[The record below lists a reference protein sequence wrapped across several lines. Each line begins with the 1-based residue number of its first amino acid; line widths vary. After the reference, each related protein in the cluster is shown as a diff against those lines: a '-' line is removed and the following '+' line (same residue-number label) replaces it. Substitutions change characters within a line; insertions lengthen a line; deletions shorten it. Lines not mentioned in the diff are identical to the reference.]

1 MDRPNSF
8 LTTPVSILLGSSIIA
23 ISILMHGGIV
33 KIGAKT
39 TAQPVASAQPSAQ
52 QPAEPPAAT
61 LDDVKNVFSKSAIK
75 FGDVNSKL
83 IVVEVADPSCPY
95 CHIAAGKNPEL
106 NKQAGSQFTL
116 VADGGTYIAPV
127 PEVAKLVKEGKA
139 SFAWI
144 YTPGHGNGEM
154 GTKAMY
160 CAFEQNKFWEVHDLL
175 MTSKGYDLLNNTIKN
190 DKAKS
195 GELADFL
202 QPVFDQAGM
211 KACLESDKY
220 DNRLKEDTSLAAGI
234 GITGTPGFYFN
245 NTPFRGAYSYKDM
258 ESVVK
263 SALN

>member
-1 MDRPNSF
+1 MDHPKSF
-8 LTTPVSILLGSSIIA
+8 LTTPVSVLLGSFIIA
-23 ISILMHGGIV
+23 IAILIHGGII
-33 KIGAKT
+33 KLGPKT
-39 TAQPVASAQPSAQ
+39 TAVQPAASAQPNAQ
-52 QPAEPPAAT
+52 QPTQPAAT
-61 LDDVKNVFSKSAIK
+61 LADVKNAFTKSAIK
-75 FGDVNSKL
+75 FGDANRKL

-116 VADGGTYIAPV
+116 VSDGGTYVAPV
-127 PEVAKLVKEGKA
+127 IEIKKLLDEGKA

-144 YTPGHGNGEM
+144 YTSGHGNGEM

-195 GELADFL
+195 GELAAFL
-202 QPVFDQAGM
+202 ENVSDQTSL
-211 KACLESDKY
+211 KVCLEGEKY
-220 DNRLKEDTSLAAGI
+220 DARLQEDTALATSL

-245 NTPFRGAYSYKDM
+245 ETAFRGAYSYKDM
-258 ESVVK
+258 ESAVQ